1 MGWLSQSNVK
11 GLRFSRDGAL
21 WHPFTVLQ
29 WLIRSTAPSRPHVC
43 WERKKQIVG
52 SRADQWT
59 LGLSNPFLCPR
70 GGGGEYELY
79 SCLPNTCNINYEVFG
94 SERLYFAYNLRGVVG
109 CGGGLSGVPP
119 LCSFYFTVSSL
130 NELASKLYIY
140 KWKESPLLY
149 KQTPYVYSNR

>member
-1 MGWLSQSNVK
+1 MLKGWDFHVTVPYDILLLSSNDWLEALPLQ
-11 GLRFSRDGAL
+11 GLTFVENARNKSLD
-21 WHPFTVLQ
+21 
-29 WLIRSTAPSRPHVC
+29 HVRTSGH
-43 WERKKQIVG
+43 WVYPIHSYV
-52 SRADQWT
+52 
-59 LGLSNPFLCPR
+59 R
-70 GGGGEYELY
+70 GGGGGKYELY